1 MVLPWDDGSGDPVAV
16 GIPPE
21 AGSGPDQWHTM
32 GLVLNAGRI
41 DIFINDVFVITWT
54 GVTRA
59 VSGHWGPMIAGDG
72 GDVMLVDNVRVVAAG

>member
-1 MVLPWDDGSGDPVAV
+1 
-16 GIPPE
+16 
-21 AGSGPDQWHTM
+21 M